1 MRYKLKLLIS
11 SILICLTI
19 CWGIQFVFV
28 SSLGCSDKTT
38 STSRELNKSRFEI
51 KKYFLMRQ
59 IQNKIDQYLEKS
71 KDLNP
76 QQNFL
81 RQDRLLRKELNAARL
96 PANVKKKLQSHFN
109 ELKHF
114 GESAKNPSQLPQKEV
129 ELRKTLSKWFQLNYQ
144 INIENIYTENQIWIN
159 RQLSLSKSLETPLG
173 VLQQLSIRINNGE
186 YDDLIHNFNI
196 PQTGGELVHPPKAQC
211 KEQCLVYQGKNI
223 EMHLQNCKRELST
236 LFASTGSDDMVVGQI
251 ESSNFTKVLFDA
263 KDLSIME
270 EKAISLLKA
279 NGFIVA
285 QDAGQYPSTEQLS
298 AHIYTVDLGSSKF
311 FTLSVALMCP
321 AKYKPE

>member
-81 RQDRLLRKELNAARL
+81 RQDRLLRKELNAATL
-96 PANVKKKLQSHFN
+96 PLNVKNKLQSHIN

-114 GESAKNPSQLPQKEV
+114 RESSQDTSQLPAEEP
-129 ELRKTLSKWFQLNYQ
+129 ELRKNLSKWFQLNYQ

-159 RQLSLSKSLETPLG
+159 RQLSLAKSLETPLG

-186 YDDLIHNFNI
+186 YDDWIHNFNI
-196 PQTGGELVHPPKAQC
+196 PQTGGQLVHPPKTQC

-223 EMHLQNCKRELST
+223 EMHLQNCKRELSA
-236 LFASTGSDDMVVGQI
+236 LFASTGSDMVVDQI
-251 ESSNFTKVLFDA
+251 ESYSFTRVLFDA

-270 EKAISLLKA
+270 KKAISLLKA
-279 NGFIVA
+279 NCFIVA
-285 QDAGQYPSTEQLS
+285 QDAEQYPSTEQLS